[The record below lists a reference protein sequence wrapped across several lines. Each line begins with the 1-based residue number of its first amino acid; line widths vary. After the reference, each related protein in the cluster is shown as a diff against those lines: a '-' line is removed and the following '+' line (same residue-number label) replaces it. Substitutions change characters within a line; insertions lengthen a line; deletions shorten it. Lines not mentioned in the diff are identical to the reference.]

1 MSNADLRQL
10 EGLMNQW
17 TRRVLG
23 LLEEMRAI
31 GVDVRVSVGI
41 RAGKGP
47 DPAVGEIVVRISPA
61 QE

>member
-41 RAGKGP
+41 RAGKGTE
-47 DPAVGEIVVRISPA
+47 PACGEIVVRISPA